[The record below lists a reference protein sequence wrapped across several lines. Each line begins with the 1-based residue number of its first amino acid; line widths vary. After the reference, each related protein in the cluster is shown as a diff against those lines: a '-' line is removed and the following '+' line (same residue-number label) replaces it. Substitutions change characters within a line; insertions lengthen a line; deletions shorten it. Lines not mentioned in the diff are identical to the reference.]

1 MTKRR
6 KASQPQPRA
15 VSEKLVSR
23 MSNSS
28 RVAKVAM
35 EAMVWRARWYTAM
48 PVLDDSQRKINKN
61 WTK

>member
-23 MSNSS
+23 RSKSS

-61 WTK
+61 

>member
-48 PVLDDSQRKINKN
+48 PVLDDNQRKINKN
-61 WTK
+61 

>member
-6 KASQPQPRA
+6 KAIQPQPRA

-23 MSNSS
+23 TSNSS
-28 RVAKVAM
+28 RVVKVAM
-35 EAMVWRARWYTAM
+35 EAMVWRARWYTAI

-61 WTK
+61 